1 MSFVWIAN
9 INNNGIRY
17 KCIHDSVFMHQN
29 FWEHHR
35 MANARKASAL
45 FSQLASPVNRCRV
58 EWKSR
63 LKGSTLSIK
72 KIAWDFQRSV
82 SFHGSCL
89 EKAKK
94 GQHFMCKKKTKSKIV
109 CEFYFATAITFYL
122 PRMSKSSSP
131 FLSFQ
136 HRRPAQPLHLY
147 ACKVDDNG
155 ALAVVQLA
163 NRWLVG
169 LLCTCRPIVHL

>member
-72 KIAWDFQRSV
+72 EIDWEFQRSV
-82 SFHGSCL
+82 SFHASCP

-94 GQHFMCKKKTKSKIV
+94 GQHFMCKKKKIKDRLWILF
-109 CEFYFATAITFYL
+109 CNCHNILSAED
-122 PRMSKSSSP
+122 SKSSRLFYP
-131 FLSFQ
+131 FSTADLPNLFICM
-136 HRRPAQPLHLY
+136 PV
-147 ACKVDDNG
+147 K
-155 ALAVVQLA
+155 
-163 NRWLVG
+163 
-169 LLCTCRPIVHL
+169 